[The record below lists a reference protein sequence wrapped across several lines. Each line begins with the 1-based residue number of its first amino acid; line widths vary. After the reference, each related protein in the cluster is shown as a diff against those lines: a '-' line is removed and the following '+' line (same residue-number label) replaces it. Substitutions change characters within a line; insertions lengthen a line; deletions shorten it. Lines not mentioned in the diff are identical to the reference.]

1 MVKLFYTVSSVVNY
15 LIDFVNKKIKSL
27 DEGMGSHTHG
37 KHISPEEIANLI
49 GVGSEYDDLK
59 KSDSNASVEEL
70 KERIL
75 KKLNII

>member
-1 MVKLFYTVSSVVNY
+1 
-15 LIDFVNKKIKSL
+15 
-27 DEGMGSHTHG
+27 MGSHTHG

-49 GVGSEYDDLK
+49 GVGSEYDELK
-59 KSDSNASVEEL
+59 KSDSDTSVEEL